1 MKAIVGKKIGM
12 TQIFD
17 KESGKVEAVTLIDV
31 SGVVV
36 SKVTPVDSVSYVEVG
51 MGKEKNPSKAELG
64 QYKTIGYVPKFKY
77 SYSVSTDT
85 PSEGSELVADIFE
98 VGSKVKVTGVSK
110 GKGFTG
116 VMKRWNFKGGQ
127 RTHGQSDRSRAP
139 GSIGSGTTPGR
150 VLKGKKM
157 AGRSGRDQ
165 VTLSGV
171 KVVHTDVAN
180 NIIALKGAVPG
191 VGNKSYVVIKA

>member
-1 MKAIVGKKIGM
+1 MKVIVGKKIGM

-17 KESGKVEAVTLIDV
+17 KESGKVEVVTLVDV
-31 SGVVV
+31 SENVV
-36 SKVTPVDSVSYVEVG
+36 SKVTSTDSASYVEVG
-51 MGKEKNPSKAELG
+51 KGKEKKSNKAELG

-77 SYSVSTDT
+77 TYSVTDSA
-85 PSEGSELVADIFE
+85 PAEGDALVADIFE
-98 VGSKVKVTGVSK
+98 LGTKVKVTGVSK

-127 RTHGQSDRSRAP
+127 RTHGQSDRLRAP

-157 AGRSGRDQ
+157 AGRSGREQ
-165 VTLSGV
+165 VTLKNV
-171 KVVHTDVAN
+171 KVIHADVEN

-191 VGNKSYVVIKA
+191 VNNKSYLVIRA